1 MLRSSLL
8 LLLILSGIATGY
20 AQKNTMA
27 SQWRDSVIA
36 IDGDPV
42 DWEQPFRYYDSKSKL
57 QYTFVNDATALYVCL
72 KTADDRTMMKIIRA
86 GMRVWLDTTGKKKE
100 IAAIYFPVKGEDK
113 LDISPDPNE
122 PEKNIVERADIKKLK
137 LTYTTSSQ
145 EVRTQGLKGVPVS
158 MMPADSVKYGLRV
171 GMNWDREDML
181 TYEIRI
187 PFSLFYKDRLNPD
200 DTLKPIGLGVKIEAM
215 VLPMMTG
222 ASTTDVTG
230 TGGNPTMNRSMNSTA
245 RPGSSPG
252 PQPSMSLPQNIADM
266 GQPLQMY
273 TRLRLAYR

>member
-1 MLRSSLL
+1 
-8 LLLILSGIATGY
+8 
-20 AQKNTMA
+20 MA
-27 SQWRDSVIA
+27 
-36 IDGDPV
+36 
-42 DWEQPFRYYDSKSKL
+42 RYYRQK
-57 QYTFVNDATALYVCL
+57 
-72 KTADDRTMMKIIRA
+72 
-86 GMRVWLDTTGKKKE
+86 
-100 IAAIYFPVKGEDK
+100 IYFPVKSDDK
-113 LDISPDPNE
+113 LDVSPDPNE
-122 PEKNIVERADIKKLK
+122 PERNIVERPDIKKLK

-145 EVRTQGLKGVPVS
+145 EVRTQGLKGVPAG
-158 MMPADSVKYGLRV
+158 MMPADSGKYGIRIA
-171 GMNWDREDML
+171 MNWDKEDML

-187 PFSLFYKDRLNPD
+187 PFGLFYRERLNPE

-230 TGGNPTMNRSMNSTA
+230 SGGNPTMNRSMNSAA

-273 TRLRLAYR
+273 MRLKLAYR